1 MQEPT
6 GPASLPELGEG
17 STGGARIPREYA
29 VWLIPFPNIQRGL
42 WVGTQCAAPL
52 APEKTE
58 EEIVSDPA
66 NPQAQPST
74 CIIFIIIPPPELD
87 LTPVKIR
94 KPQTQHMRPNLA
106 LLMWDPV
113 QGPQGEP
120 PVSIRL
126 QDPSQPGILLHSPTW
141 GSLHARGPHASVQSS
156 TTCSWFWRPD
166 PKCPPYT

>member
-74 CIIFIIIPPPELD
+74 CIIFIIIPPLELD
-87 LTPVKIR
+87 LTPVKIQ
-94 KPQTQHMRPNLA
+94 KPQTQHESKPCFAHVGSCPRSPRGASGLN
-106 LLMWDPV
+106 PSP
-113 QGPQGEP
+113 GPKPAWNPAAQPHMGEP
-120 PVSIRL
+120 PCTWTPCFRPVL
-126 QDPSQPGILLHSPTW
+126 HHLL
-141 GSLHARGPHASVQSS
+141 LVLEA
-156 TTCSWFWRPD
+156 
-166 PKCPPYT
+166 